1 MPSLATPLP
10 LPRKRQLRMST
21 AGGKKPDARR
31 APRFLL
37 EQVVAVRS
45 IDGCF
50 EDLSGV
56 SHDVS
61 AAGMF
66 FYVDESLPVG
76 GGVEL
81 FMMMP
86 QRDPF
91 AETVFPLRCF
101 GAVVRV
107 VRHHRR
113 YGVAVAFEKIDVI
126 AE

>member
-1 MPSLATPLP
+1 
-10 LPRKRQLRMST
+10 MST

-31 APRFLL
+31 SPRFLL
-37 EQVVAVRS
+37 EQVVAVSS
-45 IDGCF
+45 IDGRF
-50 EDLSGV
+50 PDLSGV
-56 SHDVS
+56 SRDVS
-61 AAGMF
+61 AAGIF

-86 QRDPF
+86 QKDPF
-91 AETVFPLRCF
+91 AEALFPLRCF

-107 VRHHRR
+107 VRHHNR

-126 AE
+126 AEGNY

>member
-1 MPSLATPLP
+1 
-10 LPRKRQLRMST
+10 MST

-31 APRFLL
+31 SPRFLL
-37 EQVVAVRS
+37 EQVVAVSS
-45 IDGCF
+45 IDGRF
-50 EDLSGV
+50 PDLSGV
-56 SHDVS
+56 SRDVS
-61 AAGMF
+61 AAGIF

-86 QRDPF
+86 QKDPF
-91 AETVFPLRCF
+91 AEALFPLRCF

-107 VRHHRR
+107 VRHNSR

-126 AE
+126 AEGRY